1 MFSNPSGI
9 SLIPSTVSSAVAST
23 HLPLSLS
30 LHNMFN
36 VQVHYDP
43 MDDDCGD
50 QSTSEDIGVVY
61 INL

>member
-23 HLPLSLS
+23 HLPLSLCTIC
-30 LHNMFN
+30 LMFK
-36 VQVHYDP
+36 YITTRWMMTAGTRAESD
-43 MDDDCGD
+43 
-50 QSTSEDIGVVY
+50 EDIGVVY